1 MLEIIKIVTPIV
13 IPILTA
19 IIRFFTENVFTSRFM
34 RKAQIFKQIRNEYLK
49 DKIVGYYYI

>member
-34 RKAQIFKQIRNEYLK
+34 RKAQIFKQIRN
-49 DKIVGYYYI
+49 